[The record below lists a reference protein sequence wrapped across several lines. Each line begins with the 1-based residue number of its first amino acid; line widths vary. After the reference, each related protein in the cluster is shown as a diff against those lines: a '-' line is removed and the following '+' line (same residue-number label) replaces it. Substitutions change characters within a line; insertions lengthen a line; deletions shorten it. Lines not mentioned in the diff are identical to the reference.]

1 MAGFGSVIC
10 CYGLSPSFQGRLT
23 KKLDLIALVGNYIGK
38 PLSEESPAMAK
49 TRLEA
54 VVQQVK
60 RLAVAR
66 QDTHSTD
73 AQLLNAFIT
82 SQNQLAF
89 ASLVQRHGAMVMGL
103 PKCPGSRTGCGRRL
117 PGDLS
122 GTRPFCRACAARKPS
137 PVGCAAS
144 LFVPPRAP
152 SAPRPG
158 GELMR
163 DEYTACQRPVQP
175 WK

>member
-89 ASLVQRHGAMVMGL
+89 ASLVQRHGAMVMGVCRNVL
-103 PKCPGSRTGCGRRL
+103 GHEQDAEDAFQVTFLALARFAVRAPQGSHRQL
-117 PGDLS
+117 
-122 GTRPFCRACAARKPS
+122 AARRRFSYRPERQARR
-137 PVGCAAS
+137 GQAANS
-144 LFVPPRAP
+144 
-152 SAPRPG
+152 
-158 GELMR
+158 
-163 DEYTACQRPVQP
+163 
-175 WK
+175 